1 MSIAF
6 QGERGAFT
14 ELAAIEYFSGKKKA
28 IAKAIAFPEWKD
40 VFRAVEQGKTS
51 YGIIPIENSL
61 GGSIHSNYD
70 LLLLHDLFICG
81 EIYLKIAQIL
91 MANKG
96 TTINKVRKIFS
107 HPQGFEQCKNYLE
120 KLGPVTLV
128 PVSNT
133 AAAAKMIKDEGIVDG
148 AAISSMQA
156 VIDYDLRV
164 LARDIE
170 DEKGNIT
177 RFLILS
183 KNRKQIHHGKPMK
196 TSVVFSLKNSAGSLF
211 RALSVFAL
219 RDIDLLKIESRPV
232 KGKPFEYMFYLDF
245 AGSENDERQ
254 RNAINHLRE
263 ITVFCRVLG
272 SYPVGKLAR
281 PEYKKR

>member
-1 MSIAF
+1 MTVAF

-14 ELAAIEYFSGKKKA
+14 ELAAIEYFNGKKKA
-28 IAKAIAFPEWKD
+28 VAFQDAKE
-40 VFRAVEQGKTS
+40 VFGAVEKGAIE

-61 GGSIHSNYD
+61 GGSIHGNYD
-70 LLLLHDLFICG
+70 RLLLHDLFISG
-81 EIYLKIAQIL
+81 EIYLKISQVL

-96 TTINKVRKIFS
+96 TTIGKVRKIFS
-107 HPQGFEQCKNYLE
+107 HPQGFEQCRNYLE
-120 KLGPVTLV
+120 KLERVALV
-128 PVSNT
+128 PVFNT
-133 AAAAKMIKDEGIVDG
+133 AAAAKMIKDEAIADA

-170 DEKGNIT
+170 DQKDNIT

-183 KNRKQIHHGKPMK
+183 KKPKRVHTQKAMK
-196 TSVVFSLKNSAGSLF
+196 TSIVFSLKNCAGSLF

-232 KGKPFEYMFYLDF
+232 KKRPFEYMFYLDF
-245 AGSENDERQ
+245 AGSEDGERQ
-254 RNAINHLRE
+254 RNALNHLRE

-272 SYPVGKLAR
+272 SYPVGRLAH

>member
-14 ELAAIEYFSGKKKA
+14 ELAAIEFFNGKKKA
-28 IAKAIAFPEWKD
+28 IPFQNGKD
-40 VFRAVEQGKTS
+40 VFRAVEKGTAH

-70 LLLLHDLFICG
+70 LLLLNDLFICG
-81 EIYLKIAQIL
+81 EIYLKISQVL

-96 TTINKVRKIFS
+96 TTIGKVRKIFS

-120 KLGPVTLV
+120 KLGKVALV

-133 AAAAKMIKDEGIVDG
+133 AVAAKMIKEENIVDG

-156 VIDYDLRV
+156 VMDYDLRV
-164 LARDIE
+164 LARDIA
-170 DEKGNIT
+170 DEKDNIT

-183 KNRKQIHHGKPMK
+183 KDRRQSRQSKAMK

-245 AGSENDERQ
+245 AGSENDKRQ
-254 RNAINHLRE
+254 NNALNHLRE

-272 SYPVGKLAR
+272 SYPVGRLAH